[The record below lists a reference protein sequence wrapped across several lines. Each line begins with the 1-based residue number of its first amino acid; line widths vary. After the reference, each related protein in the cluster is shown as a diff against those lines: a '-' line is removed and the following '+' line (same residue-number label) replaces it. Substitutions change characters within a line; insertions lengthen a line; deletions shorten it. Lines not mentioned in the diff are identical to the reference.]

1 MNWNFDQDLIG
12 SIQFDH
18 KLTQQ
23 QQTRLIQLIENEEKI
38 KMTGISIKHPL
49 NQKQKNRLISLIE
62 AEEERQT
69 EIELN
74 GSKRNVNGYF
84 Q

>member
-12 SIQFDH
+12 AIQFDH

-49 NQKQKNRLISLIE
+49 NQKQKNR
-62 AEEERQT
+62 
-69 EIELN
+69 
-74 GSKRNVNGYF
+74 
-84 Q
+84 